1 MGQPNGGGRR
11 SARERALR
19 AVKMSAAAV
28 DRVRPPEPGVVVLLY
43 HRVGG
48 SSGLQIDLPTDLFTQ
63 QMEAL
68 AEAGNVVSMDVA
80 VDRLSSGSFE
90 GTDSVV
96 VTFDDG
102 TADFASEAVP
112 ILERFRVPATLYI
125 ATDFIERSQSFPH
138 DGKPLSWS
146 ALAAAQS
153 TGLVTVGSHTHSHAL
168 LDRASPAVVANELDR
183 SIGLIE
189 DRLGTTLAH
198 FAYPKALGARGAAE
212 AEVRR
217 RFRSAALGGGKANRH
232 RHTDL
237 YRLQRTSIQVTDGM
251 RWFRCKAAGGM
262 ALEGT
267 LRRMINRRYAGAA
280 T

>member
-1 MGQPNGGGRR
+1 MGQPSGGGRR
-11 SARERALR
+11 SAKERALR

-48 SSGLQIDLPTDLFTQ
+48 ASGLEIDLPTDLFSQ
-63 QMEAL
+63 QVEAL
-68 AEAGNVVSMDVA
+68 AEAGNVVSLDVA
-80 VDRLSSGSFE
+80 VDRLASGSVT

-102 TADFASEAVP
+102 TADFASEVVP
-112 ILERFRVPATLYI
+112 ILERFRVPATLYV
-125 ATDFIERSQSFPH
+125 ATDFIERSRSFPH
-138 DGKPLSWS
+138 DGTPLSWS

-153 TGLVTVGSHTHSHAL
+153 TGLVTVGSHTHTHAL
-168 LDRASPAVVANELDR
+168 LDRASPAVVADELDR
-183 SIGLIE
+183 SMALIE
-189 DRLGTTLAH
+189 DRLGTTPAH
-198 FAYPKALGARGAAE
+198 FAYPKALGATGAAE

-217 RFRSAALGGGKANRH
+217 RFRSAALGGGKANRY
-232 RHTDL
+232 RHTDM